1 MRNRGGEQDGDGAVF
16 TRRDFLATTT
26 AFSACLVGRPPAVR
40 AAASERLTL
49 GFIGLGLQGTHL
61 LGQFLAEPD
70 IQVVAIC
77 DVEDLHYRE
86 MEWGKGKAL
95 GRAPACERVV
105 AATGTPPDLV
115 TDDFR
120 EVCAL
125 DGLDAVVIATPDHW
139 HALCTLEAIARGKDV
154 YCEKP
159 VTHTFAEGQAV
170 CRAVND
176 RDTVFQTGSQQ
187 RSMVEFRRA
196 VELIRNGVLG
206 DLERIEVGL
215 PSGYETPMGSIAVM
229 PPPDADAY
237 DLWCGPAAKL
247 PYMRARHHRWW
258 RGHTAF
264 GGGVLMDWIGH
275 HNDIAHWSLGLDG
288 GGPHRVETRLW
299 TPAQTEVYDTP
310 WHFGIACEYPGGIRS
325 TISDANAMGVKWI
338 GREGWIH
345 VTRGR
350 LTASDDR
357 WLAKNFTAG
366 PFRLGPAES
375 HVRNFLES
383 VKSRRP
389 GIAPATV
396 GHRAITPGHLAY
408 ASQAVGRP
416 LVWDAVA
423 EQVSGDQEA
432 QKILEHHR
440 YRHPWQLHPR
450 AID

>member
-1 MRNRGGEQDGDGAVF
+1 MSVELSFNEYGAGPPVVILHGLFGSKRNFSAVARQLTRASSVSRHSIRFSRFMSEPMRNRGGEQDGDGAVF

-237 DLWCGPAAKL
+237 DLWCGPVVVTNHSGTSHSAEA
-247 PYMRARHHRWW
+247 
-258 RGHTAF
+258 
-264 GGGVLMDWIGH
+264 
-275 HNDIAHWSLGLDG
+275 NQS
-288 GGPHRVETRLW
+288 
-299 TPAQTEVYDTP
+299 
-310 WHFGIACEYPGGIRS
+310 RS
-325 TISDANAMGVKWI
+325 I
-338 GREGWIH
+338 
-345 VTRGR
+345 
-350 LTASDDR
+350 
-357 WLAKNFTAG
+357 
-366 PFRLGPAES
+366 
-375 HVRNFLES
+375 
-383 VKSRRP
+383 KSP
-389 GIAPATV
+389 
-396 GHRAITPGHLAY
+396 
-408 ASQAVGRP
+408 
-416 LVWDAVA
+416 
-423 EQVSGDQEA
+423 
-432 QKILEHHR
+432 
-440 YRHPWQLHPR
+440 
-450 AID
+450 